1 MPDVGF
7 VSLADSLG
15 SLTSLVF
22 FIFLGALLLILW
34 QVAIMLGALI
44 ASIWRRHAAK
54 EGRHVQAG

>member
-7 VSLADSLG
+7 VVLADSLG
-15 SLTSLVF
+15 SFTSLVF

-44 ASIWRRHAAK
+44 ASLWREHSAK
-54 EGRHVQAG
+54 EGKYFQAG